1 MILKALYD
9 YYYRCK
15 SLPARGLELKEIAF
29 LIVVD
34 QNGNFLR
41 FEDRRINNKQ
51 AQEFLVVKSVGRTS
65 SPIANYLYDNSEYVL
80 GCYIKDKTK
89 EFTTNIEKFNTFKL
103 KVESIY
109 SKYPDNSAIKAVAS
123 FYKNDLSTIIDQIT
137 HDPLWDE
144 IKKNLNKRFSNFS
157 FIIQGDTEII
167 AEKKELHPIIN
178 HDNHKNR
185 NICLVTG
192 NNSPIVETTTATM
205 IPQSQATAKLVSF
218 QVSSGY
224 DSYGKSK
231 GRNAPI
237 SEEAEFAYTTALNHL
252 LRTDSHNKF
261 LIGNR
266 TFVFWASNNN
276 EAGKQVEESIWNVF
290 GLNDT
295 KEDDPN
301 NNIEN
306 VRKVFNSIYSG
317 EIKTTLEDR
326 FYILGLAP
334 NSARIAVTYWA
345 EIPLVDFAERIKRHF
360 DDMEI
365 IDGRMIRKPYMGL
378 HSILSSI
385 TINGKSSDVSP
396 NLPENVVRSIFQGI
410 SYPQPLYSSCI
421 RRIQAESSDKNKK
434 AVSVTRTAIIK
445 AYLNRLNNNEQ
456 KITFMLDK
464 TNTNQGYLCGRLF
477 AVLDKI
483 QGDANNQHSIKERY
497 MNAAS
502 TTPATVFSTILNLS
516 VHHSENLNEGSKIFF
531 EKIKQEIIE
540 KIDSNGFPTHLDL
553 QDQGRFFV
561 GYYHQIQSFYNT
573 NEEQPEN

>member
-9 YYYRCK
+9 YYHRCK
-15 SLPARGLELKEIAF
+15 NLPKKGIEFKEIGY
-29 LIVVD
+29 LIIIKE
-34 QNGNFLR
+34 NGLFVRLESR
-41 FEDRRINNKQ
+41 MIDKKTASSFCV
-51 AQEFLVVKSVGRTS
+51 LKSVIRSGK
-65 SPIANYLYDNSEYVL
+65 NYVPNFFWDNYEYIIGGNEESQKKL
-80 GCYIKDKTK
+80 
-89 EFTTNIEKFNTFKL
+89 NTFKIL
-103 KVESIY
+103 VQ
-109 SKYPDNSAIKAVAS
+109 KYNEILPENRDINAIS
-123 FYKNDLSTIIDQIT
+123 LFYKNYENIEDIIKDDILFQ
-137 HDPLWDE
+137 E
-144 IKKNLNKRFSNFS
+144 IKKSKKNIS
-157 FIIQGDTEII
+157 FLVEGSTTII
-167 AEKKELHPIIN
+167 AENEEIIN
-178 HDNHKNR
+178 SVLQNKESSTTNKR
-185 NICLVTG
+185 CLITG
-192 NNSPIVETTTATM
+192 NKSSISRLHTKITLNKKNPGALVAL
-205 IPQSQATAKLVSF
+205 QKSQ
-218 QVSSGY
+218 GY
-224 DSYGKSK
+224 DSYGKQQ
-231 GRNAPI
+231 GLNAPV
-237 SEEAEFAYTTALNHL
+237 SEDAEFAYTTALNYL
-252 LRTDSHNKF
+252 LRDNSRNKF

-276 EAGKQVEESIWNVF
+276 EASKQVEESIWNVF
-290 GLNDT
+290 GLNDI
-295 KEDDPN
+295 KDDDNPN
-301 NNIEN
+301 KNIEN

-365 IDGRMIRKPYMGL
+365 IDGRKVRKPYMGL

-396 NLPENVVRSIFQGI
+396 NLPENVVKSIFQGI

-421 RRIQAESSDKNKK
+421 QRIQAESSDKDKK

-516 VHHSENLNEGSKIFF
+516 VHHSEILNEGRKIFF

-573 NEEQPEN
+573 NEEQPENK

>member
-15 SLPARGLELKEIAF
+15 NLPKKGIEFKEIGY
-29 LIVVD
+29 LIIIKE
-34 QNGNFLR
+34 NGLFVRLESR
-41 FEDRRINNKQ
+41 MIDKKTASSFCV
-51 AQEFLVVKSVGRTS
+51 LKSVIRSGK
-65 SPIANYLYDNSEYVL
+65 NYVPNFFWDNYEYIIGGNEESQKKL
-80 GCYIKDKTK
+80 
-89 EFTTNIEKFNTFKL
+89 NTFKIL
-103 KVESIY
+103 VQ
-109 SKYPDNSAIKAVAS
+109 KYNEILPENRDINAIS
-123 FYKNDLSTIIDQIT
+123 LFYKNYENIEDIIKDDILFQ
-137 HDPLWDE
+137 E
-144 IKKNLNKRFSNFS
+144 IKKSKKNIS
-157 FIIQGDTEII
+157 FLLEGSTTII
-167 AEKKELHPIIN
+167 AENEEIIN
-178 HDNHKNR
+178 SVLQNKESSATNKR
-185 NICLVTG
+185 CLITG
-192 NNSPIVETTTATM
+192 NKSSISRLHTKITLNKKNPGALVAL
-205 IPQSQATAKLVSF
+205 QKSQ
-218 QVSSGY
+218 GY
-224 DSYGKSK
+224 DSYGKQQ
-231 GRNAPI
+231 GLNAPV
-237 SEEAEFAYTTALNHL
+237 SEDAEFAYTTALNYL
-252 LRTDSHNKF
+252 LRDNSRNKF

-276 EAGKQVEESIWNVF
+276 EVGKQVEESIWNVF

-317 EIKTTLEDR
+317 EIKTTLEDK

-365 IDGRMIRKPYMGL
+365 IDGRMVRKPYMGL

-421 RRIQAESSDKNKK
+421 RRIQAESSDKKKK

-516 VHHSENLNEGSKIFF
+516 VHHSENLNEGRKIFF

>member
-15 SLPARGLELKEIAF
+15 NLPKKGIEFKEIGY
-29 LIVVD
+29 LIIIKE
-34 QNGNFLR
+34 NGLFVRLESR
-41 FEDRRINNKQ
+41 MIDKKTASSFCV
-51 AQEFLVVKSVGRTS
+51 LKSVIRSGK
-65 SPIANYLYDNSEYVL
+65 NYVPNFFWDNYEYIIGGNEESQKKL
-80 GCYIKDKTK
+80 
-89 EFTTNIEKFNTFKL
+89 NTFKIL
-103 KVESIY
+103 VQ
-109 SKYPDNSAIKAVAS
+109 KYNEILPENRDINAIS
-123 FYKNDLSTIIDQIT
+123 LFYKNYENIEEIIKDDILCQ
-137 HDPLWDE
+137 E
-144 IKKNLNKRFSNFS
+144 MKKSKKNIS
-157 FIIQGDTEII
+157 FLLEGSTNII
-167 AEKKELHPIIN
+167 AENEEIIN
-178 HDNHKNR
+178 SVLQNKESSATNKR
-185 NICLVTG
+185 CLITG
-192 NNSPIVETTTATM
+192 NRSSISRLHTKIILNKKNPGALVAL
-205 IPQSQATAKLVSF
+205 QKSQ
-218 QVSSGY
+218 GY
-224 DSYGKSK
+224 DSYGKQQ
-231 GRNAPI
+231 GLNAPV
-237 SEEAEFAYTTALNHL
+237 SEDAEFAYTTALNYL
-252 LRTDSHNKF
+252 LRDNSRNKF
-261 LIGNR
+261 IIGNR

-276 EAGKQVEESIWNVF
+276 EASKQVEESIWNVF

-317 EIKTTLEDR
+317 EIQTTLEDR

-365 IDGRMIRKPYMGL
+365 IDGRMVRKPYMGL

-385 TINGKSSDVSP
+385 TRNGKSSDVSP

-421 RRIQAESSDKNKK
+421 RRIQAESSDKDKK
-434 AVSVTRTAIIK
+434 AISVTRTAIIK

-516 VHHSENLNEGSKIFF
+516 VHHSENLKEGRKIFF

-573 NEEQPEN
+573 NEEQPENR

>member
-15 SLPARGLELKEIAF
+15 NLPKKGIEFKEIGY
-29 LIVVD
+29 LIIIKE
-34 QNGNFLR
+34 NGLFVRLESR
-41 FEDRRINNKQ
+41 MIDKKTASSFCV
-51 AQEFLVVKSVGRTS
+51 LKSVIRSGK
-65 SPIANYLYDNSEYVL
+65 NYVPNFFWDNYEYIIGGNEESQKKL
-80 GCYIKDKTK
+80 
-89 EFTTNIEKFNTFKL
+89 NTFKIL
-103 KVESIY
+103 VQ
-109 SKYPDNSAIKAVAS
+109 KYNEILPENRDINAIS
-123 FYKNDLSTIIDQIT
+123 LFYKNYENIEEIIKDDILCQ
-137 HDPLWDE
+137 E
-144 IKKNLNKRFSNFS
+144 MKKSKKNIS
-157 FIIQGDTEII
+157 FLLEGSTNII
-167 AEKKELHPIIN
+167 AENEEIIN
-178 HDNHKNR
+178 SVLQNKESSATNKR
-185 NICLVTG
+185 CLITG
-192 NNSPIVETTTATM
+192 NRSSISRLHTKIILNKKNPGALVAL
-205 IPQSQATAKLVSF
+205 QKSQ
-218 QVSSGY
+218 GY
-224 DSYGKSK
+224 DSYGKQQ
-231 GRNAPI
+231 GHNAPV
-237 SEEAEFAYTTALNHL
+237 SEDAEFAYTTALNYL
-252 LRTDSHNKF
+252 LRDNSHNKF
-261 LIGNR
+261 IIGNR

-276 EAGKQVEESIWNVF
+276 EASKQVEESIWNVF

-317 EIKTTLEDR
+317 EIQTKLEDR

-365 IDGRMIRKPYMGL
+365 IDGRMVRKPYMGL

-434 AVSVTRTAIIK
+434 AISVTRTAIIK

-516 VHHSENLNEGSKIFF
+516 VHHSENLKEGRKIFF

-573 NEEQPEN
+573 NEEQPENR